1 MTISQHKIGT
11 NFCTPQLISR
21 RSVIYQVG
29 FCIKA
34 VLFCHKTMDYFSVD
48 VVEMSTISDFPTQTL
63 RGAERRDVRQ
73 HPVGLCFVSPH
84 HTSTQCIAQFR
95 KQGCWEVGIE
105 SSEEGICTAILKH
118 GISSCHHGDYLLCGF
133 VIDVMINPLEISIY
147 RSGEARSGETQRGD
161 PFRTH
166 FWTQRR
172 VTTCKESARLFHTI
186 TVEFVN
192 VWSAPR
198 CAEVGEDIELRQ
210 QMIVCTSRVGEVGV
224 VRQTAVIFSK
234 NVFSARIKCLS
245 ICAHP
250 KFCTPIASGVF
261 LNTKNT

>member
-1 MTISQHKIGT
+1 M
-11 NFCTPQLISR
+11 
-21 RSVIYQVG
+21 IYQVG

-34 VLFCHKTMDYFSVD
+34 VLFCHKTVKHFSMN
-48 VVEMSTISDFPTQTL
+48 VVQMSPISDFPTQTL
-63 RGAERRDVRQ
+63 RGAERRDVWQ

-84 HTSTQCIAQFR
+84 HASTQCIAQFGKQRCR
-95 KQGCWEVGIE
+95 KICIKP
-105 SSEEGICTAILKH
+105 SEEGICTAILKH
-118 GISSCHHGDYLLCGF
+118 GVGSSHHGDYLLCGF
-133 VIDVMINPLEISIY
+133 VIDIIVYPLEISIY

-224 VRQTAVIFSK
+224 VRQTAVIFSE
-234 NVFSARIKCLS
+234 NVFSARIKRLS
-245 ICAHP
+245 VSASTE
-250 KFCTPIASGVF
+250 FCTPIASGVF
-261 LNTKNT
+261 LNTKNS